1 MSEFPLAQTVGHK
14 PYTGTGENSHGNE
27 VKTYGDV
34 VDVKVYGYGPPT
46 RSTDAEPGGT
56 QVIEGLD
63 VYAPAPLLKDTP
75 DGPVPVTVDP
85 RDLFVV
91 DGKEFMVIG
100 EVSDW
105 TKGPFGFMPGQ
116 VIHLKRVEGGR

>member
-1 MSEFPLAQTVGHK
+1 MAEFPLAQTVGHK
-14 PYTGTGENSHGNE
+14 PYAGAGEDAFGNE
-27 VKTYGDV
+27 TAGYGDV
-34 VDVKVYGYGPPT
+34 VDVQVYGYGPPA

-63 VYAPAPLLKDTP
+63 IFSPSSFA
-75 DGPVPVTVDP
+75 VDP

-91 DGKEFMVIG
+91 DGHEYMVVG

-105 TKGPFGFMPGQ
+105 TKGPFGFAPGQ
-116 VIHLKRVEGGR
+116 VIHVKRVEGGR